1 MLNWIQITFYFLQ
14 TQVVKH
20 EHSFLKQ
27 QQQRSFSERILMYHT
42 FLRFNH
48 VSYTYPGSINNAVTD
63 VSLSL
68 GSGWTAIAGANGCG
82 KTTVLKL
89 ATGLLCPDSGSTIS
103 SGTAVYCAQRT
114 DTPPD
119 NLEDFLLDWCSETI
133 KLRDTLQI
141 GDDWAGRWN
150 TLSHGERKRLQIAAS
165 LWAAPAL
172 LALDE
177 PFNHLDVHGR
187 SLLLKSMKEYSGC
200 GLLVSHDRRAMD
212 DLCTSSVL
220 FFPETVH
227 FYRTG
232 YSSAMRTH
240 SQKRELLV
248 KQRRE
253 AEEKYIRL
261 KRDARKK
268 MINAR
273 TIQAR
278 IAGHNFTFKDICKYN
293 LDGES
298 QYHSIVQKAGQIS
311 RTAAARAAKARNH
324 MESITY
330 RRIHRT
336 GIELNGKGTNRNCLL
351 DLPSGKIPVG
361 ERTVTHRSL
370 IIEPQQRISL
380 TGRNGSGKTTLLNHL
395 RSKLNCPEEKL
406 VWIPQ
411 EITAAAST
419 RCLSEAKELS
429 REELGRVMIIVRR
442 LGSDPER
449 VLNSAVPSPGESR
462 KLLLALGL
470 IKTPWLV
477 VMDEPTNHM
486 DLPSVECLEKAL
498 VDYEGALLLVSH
510 DREFLSSTTSTLW
523 KIRDG
528 KLSVV
533 RNSAHDE

>member
-1 MLNWIQITFYFLQ
+1 MY
-14 TQVVKH
+14 
-20 EHSFLKQ
+20 HSFL
-27 QQQRSFSERILMYHT
+27 
-42 FLRFNH
+42 RFTD
-48 VSYTYPGSINNAVTD
+48 VLYTYPGAIDNAITS
-63 VSLSL
+63 VSFNLD
-68 GSGWTAIAGANGCG
+68 SGWAAFAGANGSG

-89 ATGLLCPDSGSTIS
+89 ATGILTPDAGSIVS
-103 SGTAVYCAQRT
+103 SGRAVYCAQRT
-114 DTPPD
+114 DDLPEQSD
-119 NLEDFLLDWCSETI
+119 DFALDWSRESI
-133 KLRDTLQI
+133 KLRDVLQL
-141 GDDWAGRWN
+141 GDDWASRWT
-150 TLSHGERKRLQIAAS
+150 TLSHGERKRFQIAVA
-165 LWAAPAL
+165 LWSRPAV

-200 GLLVSHDRRAMD
+200 GLLVSHDRHAMD
-212 DLCTSSVL
+212 ELCTSSVL
-220 FFPETVH
+220 FFSGAVH

-240 SQKRELLV
+240 GKKRDLLV

-278 IAGHNFTFKDICKYN
+278 IAGHNFSFKDICKYN

-311 RTAAARAAKARNH
+311 RTAAARAEKARDH

-330 RRIHRT
+330 RKIHRT
-336 GIELNGKGTNRNCLL
+336 GIELNGKGTHRNFLL
-351 DLPSGKIPVG
+351 DLPSGNIRVG
-361 ERTVTHRSL
+361 EKTVTHQDL
-370 IIEPQQRISL
+370 IIEPQERIAI
-380 TGRNGSGKTTLLNHL
+380 TGRNGSGKTTLLNHI
-395 RSKLNCPEEKL
+395 RSELNCPGNKL
-406 VWIPQ
+406 IWIPQ
-411 EITAAAST
+411 EITAEEST
-419 RCLSEAKELS
+419 LCITEAKNMS
-429 REELGRVMIIVRR
+429 TEELGQVMIIVRR

-470 IKTPWLV
+470 SKAPWLV

-486 DLPSVECLEKAL
+486 DLPSVECLERAL
-498 VDYEGALLLVSH
+498 NNYSGALILVSH
-510 DREFLSSTTSTLW
+510 DRKFLSSTTSTSW
-523 KIRDG
+523 EITNG
-528 KLSVV
+528 ELSVT
-533 RNSAHDE
+533 

>member
-1 MLNWIQITFYFLQ
+1 
-14 TQVVKH
+14 
-20 EHSFLKQ
+20 
-27 QQQRSFSERILMYHT
+27 MYHT
-42 FLRFNH
+42 FLRFSN
-48 VSYTYPGSINNAVTD
+48 VSYTYPGSIDHAVTD
-63 VSLSL
+63 VSLNLS
-68 GSGWTAIAGANGCG
+68 SGWTALAGANGSG

-89 ATGLLCPDSGSTIS
+89 ATGLLSPTTGSVIS
-103 SGTAVYCAQRT
+103 SGNAVYCAQRT
-114 DTPPD
+114 DHPPG
-119 NLEDFLLDWCSETI
+119 NLNDFFMDWSKDSI
-133 KLRDTLQI
+133 RLRDILLI
-141 GDDWAGRWN
+141 EDDWAVRWN
-150 TLSHGERKRLQIAAS
+150 TLSHGERKRLQIATAIWAS
-165 LWAAPAL
+165 PAV

-187 SLLLKSMKEYSGC
+187 SLLIKSMKEFSGC

-212 DLCTSSVL
+212 ELCTSCAL
-220 FFPETVH
+220 FFPEGVH
-227 FYRTG
+227 LYRTG

-253 AEEKYIRL
+253 AKEKYIRL

-278 IAGHNFTFKDICKYN
+278 IAGHNFSFKDICKYN

-311 RTAAARAAKARNH
+311 RTATARADRARDH
-324 MESITY
+324 MESIKY
-330 RRIHRT
+330 RKVHRR
-336 GIELNGKGTNRNCLL
+336 GIGIDGVQSTRNYLL
-351 DLPSGKIPVG
+351 DLPSGKIIMGSKVISFP
-361 ERTVTHRSL
+361 EL
-370 IIEPQQRISL
+370 RIQPESRIAIM
-380 TGRNGSGKTTLLNHL
+380 GRNGSGKTSLLNHI
-395 RSKLNCPEEKL
+395 RSNLNCPEDKL
-406 VWIPQ
+406 IWIPQ
-411 EITAAAST
+411 EITATEST

-429 REELGRVMIIVRR
+429 SEELGQVMILVRR

-470 IKTPWLV
+470 VKTPWLV

-498 VDYEGALLLVSH
+498 MDYEGTLLLVSH
-510 DREFLSSTTSTLW
+510 DREFLCSTTSTLW

-528 KLSVV
+528 KLSVAK
-533 RNSAHDE
+533 NSVPDK